1 VWYGHRAAGVTPPA
15 RMEGFTMRTI
25 RRMEWLGLAAIVAFA
40 VAGAGACGSS
50 SPPANFLGDDASTS
64 SSGSSGGSSSSG
76 LGGSSGSS
84 SGVTSSGS
92 SGSSSGSS
100 GGDDS
105 GLSADSG
112 DDGAATDGAPTDGAP
127 TDASTVDGEGDTG
140 AADGSPADSGSDGT
154 APEAGPKDAGL
165 DSAAADGG
173 PADAGHA
180 DAGPADAGHA
190 DAGSITLRILNFAAW
205 CSVTVNGDTAST
217 AFTITK
223 SVPAGSTATI
233 VAKPASTAFEIGPD
247 PWFGVDQNDGGAA
260 PGTDVGTGVNETS
273 TVTVTAG
280 ANHCV
285 SVCCQEPGN
294 SPLPCPTTNPC
305 P

>member
-1 VWYGHRAAGVTPPA
+1 
-15 RMEGFTMRTI
+15 MRTI
-25 RRMEWLGLAAIVAFA
+25 RRMEWLGIAAIAAFA
-40 VAGAGACGSS
+40 VAGAGACGSGS
-50 SPPANFLGDDASTS
+50 SPANFLGDDASTS

-84 SGVTSSGS
+84 SGLTSSGS

-180 DAGPADAGHA
+180 DAG
-190 DAGSITLRILNFAAW
+190 SITLRILNFAGW

-233 VAKPASTAFEIGPD
+233 VAKPATSAFDIGSD

-260 PGTDVGTGVNETS
+260 PGTDVGTGVDETS

-285 SVCCQEPGN
+285 SVCCEEPGN
-294 SPLPCPTTNPC
+294 TLLLCPTTNPC